1 MFNLLPTDT
10 VWYVGQII
18 FIVAVCLMVTI
29 IVVAFLASIKLCIQ
43 LCGLCNTLVLSPSIY
58 LYDRSKQLYKYY
70 NEEVRPPPLE
80 VDDIIIQTL

>member
-1 MFNLLPTDT
+1 MFNLFLTNT

-18 FIVAVCLMVTI
+18 FIFAVCLMVTI

-70 NEEVRPPPLE
+70 NEEMRLPLLE
-80 VDDIIIQTL
+80 VDDI